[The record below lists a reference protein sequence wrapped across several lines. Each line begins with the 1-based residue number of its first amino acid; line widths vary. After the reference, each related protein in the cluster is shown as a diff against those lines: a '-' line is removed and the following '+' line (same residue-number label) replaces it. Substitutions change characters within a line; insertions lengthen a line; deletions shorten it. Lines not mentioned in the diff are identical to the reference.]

1 VASVQVHDHP
11 GTVVA
16 RTATTQTTN
25 QQIIRQI
32 HILTLSSSAS
42 IHSDINFDQMVSSV
56 ESGCVYLKT
65 FLLMRDKNISH
76 QKSLPETAKW
86 QNIKRKSMEE
96 MTGLC

>member
-1 VASVQVHDHP
+1 
-11 GTVVA
+11 
-16 RTATTQTTN
+16 
-25 QQIIRQI
+25 
-32 HILTLSSSAS
+32 
-42 IHSDINFDQMVSSV
+42 MVSSV